1 MIYTIHTIDEQTF
14 SMVRYAVANSPYTLR
29 GVFGRSLISQEFFGA
44 FTRSINSSSVQIIDF
59 LPQTTYQELILADHL
74 CFLNK

>member
-29 GVFGRSLISQEFFGA
+29 QESRSFWSEYDRDLVGCVLLK
-44 FTRSINSSSVQIIDF
+44 NSD
-59 LPQTTYQELILADHL
+59 LT
-74 CFLNK
+74 